1 MSLGI
6 YNGANS
12 NLPVGVYTGTNVG
25 AVGGIQNNN
34 DYELKLVTSSLVM
47 NYDASNR
54 VSHFG
59 DANTRIW
66 NDLSGGNNIATITS
80 NLGYSSLYNGGVTFP
95 GVSPNGVNTNPST
108 AANFQ
113 ENFTAQVTAMVS
125 SFAANR
131 SLMCGF
137 LFGALQIRT
146 TTGGAIQLV
155 RSLVANIGNT
165 AGSVVALNRPFIVAV
180 TKNQTAPTTWSYT
193 IFLNGV
199 AITTVTH
206 GVNLTATSPMLGRN
220 GNGINNS
227 VVDVLIGSIY
237 SFQFYNRTL
246 TSSEIYQNYLL
257 LRQRFRPTFLI

>member
-12 NLPVGVYTGTNVG
+12 NLPVGVYTGTDIG
-25 AVGGIQNNN
+25 TAGGIQSNG
-34 DYELKLVTSSLVM
+34 DYELKLVPSTLVM

-66 NDLSGGNNIATITS
+66 NDLSGGNNVATITS

-95 GVSPNGVNTNPST
+95 GASPGGVNTDPST

-113 ENFTAQVTAMVS
+113 ENFTAQVTAMVT
-125 SFAANR
+125 SFATNR
-131 SLMCGF
+131 TLLCGF
-137 LFGALQIRT
+137 LQGALQIRT

-155 RSLVANIGNT
+155 RSLLQNIGNT
-165 AGSVVALNRPFIVAV
+165 AGGVIILNRPFIVAV
-180 TKNQTAPTTWSYT
+180 TKTQTATSSWSYT
-193 IFLNGV
+193 IFINGV
-199 AITTVTH
+199 AVTTATH
-206 GVNLTATSPMLGRN
+206 ATNLASTSPMLGRN

-227 VVDVLIGSIY
+227 IQEILLGSIY
-237 SFQFYNRTL
+237 SFQFYNRVL
-246 TSSEIYQNYLL
+246 TPSEIYRNYLV